1 MHGCSNVLGHTSR
14 TLLVPLPPPHT
25 QYTVIDDDV
34 IENTEYVIATFY
46 GVGPLNTN
54 ITQPAIYTLIITDD
68 DGKIYILCRNC
79 LKYL

>member
-1 MHGCSNVLGHTSR
+1 MMINIATHS
-14 TLLVPLPPPHT
+14 PPPHT

-46 GVGPLNTN
+46 GVGPN

-68 DGKIYILCRNC
+68 DGKI
-79 LKYL
+79 